1 MRCADLGVSRNF
13 YYLCDAT
20 AAFPLRHKTDRT
32 PFGPRRDTVSRTK
45 NDPVRIDPTYE
56 IREIAGE
63 HVVIVQG
70 RHGADMTR
78 VIAFNDSARYLW
90 EALRRREFTPE
101 EAARLLTERFEVD
114 EATALRDAEAW
125 IGKLRDCGILRMQ

>member
-1 MRCADLGVSRNF
+1 M
-13 YYLCDAT
+13 
-20 AAFPLRHKTDRT
+20 
-32 PFGPRRDTVSRTK
+32 
-45 NDPVRIDPTYE
+45 RIDPTYE

>member
-1 MRCADLGVSRNF
+1 M
-13 YYLCDAT
+13 
-20 AAFPLRHKTDRT
+20 
-32 PFGPRRDTVSRTK
+32 
-45 NDPVRIDPTYE
+45 RIDPIYK

-90 EALRRREFTPE
+90 DELRGRDFTPE

-114 EATALRDAEAW
+114 DATALRDAEAW
-125 IGKLRDCGILRMQ
+125 IGKLRDCGMLITQGTDATSYRCGCSSSIWRRREAFRSPRSAAAARRG

>member
-1 MRCADLGVSRNF
+1 M
-13 YYLCDAT
+13 
-20 AAFPLRHKTDRT
+20 
-32 PFGPRRDTVSRTK
+32 
-45 NDPVRIDPTYE
+45 RIDPIYK

-90 EALRRREFTPE
+90 DELRGRDFTSE

-114 EATALRDAEAW
+114 AATALRDAEAW
-125 IGKLRDCGILRMQ
+125 IRKLRDCGMLITQ